1 VHPDLGDDRQHARR
15 SAQCAQPRRRGQL
28 EPTAAAKKEPT
39 LRKALALHEYGQL
52 SKDEFLSE
60 VRRVAD
66 RAAVRR
72 AIVALATASEDA
84 GLKELVRPH
93 HEKGAASLGT
103 DEPPCGKPLRAS
115 AVAVATAPAPLSGCK
130 PICRPASPERP
141 RTWWL

>member
-15 SAQCAQPRRRGQL
+15 SAQCAQPRRREVVLQL

-72 AIVALATASEDA
+72 AIVALATASEVRGCRTEGA
-84 GLKELVRPH
+84 GP
-93 HEKGAASLGT
+93 AASRKG
-103 DEPPCGKPLRAS
+103 RRFA
-115 AVAVATAPAPLSGCK
+115 
-130 PICRPASPERP
+130 RH
-141 RTWWL
+141 